1 MTTPTSAP
9 PLAEG
14 LERDRETL
22 GYPMHCTDGFTKPW
36 APCGA
41 EAEFISIGRDTAAN
55 TLAYCSDCLPEPCYT
70 ARTFRM
76 ADATLAQLMQATSL
90 IIEHRVC
97 PPPDPEW
104 PTPYQ
109 ERLHQ
114 AGLVVRSELERRL
127 DELAI
132 Q

>member
-9 PLAEG
+9 PLAES
-14 LERDRETL
+14 LERDHETL
-22 GYPMHCTDGFTKPW
+22 AYPVFCTDGFTKPW

-41 EAEFISIGRDTAAN
+41 EADFVSIGRDTAAN
-55 TLAYCSDCLPEPCYT
+55 ALAYCSDCRPEPYHME
-70 ARTFRM
+70 RIFRI
-76 ADATLAQLMQATSL
+76 ADATLAQLLQATSL
-90 IIEHRVC
+90 IIEYRVC

-109 ERLHQ
+109 ERLRQ
-114 AGLVVRSELERRL
+114 AGLVVRAELERRL

-132 Q
+132 P